1 VRPAI
6 AKSGGAPVVCA
17 SSPSD
22 GGTVRTSGLPSLGAR
37 SSFFSASSS
46 SLVFLAFSTC
56 SALSTPYRKVYQ
68 AVKWNRGAR
77 VSSDPRV
84 RGHRHDQT
92 VAGVLAAQL
101 GMRLSSEGLWV
112 SSGARRTMPID
123 PKTRIVLVLIS
134 SEVRKYVCD
143 HDGGQY
149 QHCGAT
155 QNLEFDYIIPLSQ
168 GGLNTEKNLQV
179 LCASCIRSK
188 VSRSVE

>member
-1 VRPAI
+1 
-6 AKSGGAPVVCA
+6 
-17 SSPSD
+17 
-22 GGTVRTSGLPSLGAR
+22 
-37 SSFFSASSS
+37 
-46 SLVFLAFSTC
+46 
-56 SALSTPYRKVYQ
+56 
-68 AVKWNRGAR
+68 

-112 SSGARRTMPID
+112 SSVARRTMPID

>member
-22 GGTVRTSGLPSLGAR
+22 GGTVRTSGLPSLEAR

-68 AVKWNRGAR
+68 AVKWNLGAR
-77 VSSDPRV
+77 VSPDPRV

-92 VAGVLAAQL
+92 VDGVLAAQL

-112 SSGARRTMPID
+112 SSIARRTMPID

-134 SEVRKYVCD
+134 SEVRKYVFD

-155 QNLEFDYIIPLSQ
+155 QNLEFDHIIPLSR
-168 GGLNTEKNLQV
+168 GGLNTEKTCKFFV
-179 LCASCIRSK
+179 RPASAAR
-188 VSRSVE
+188 